1 MRRSRKLYA
10 VIFALAALGLGLAG
24 CAALKKG
31 DPAGYG
37 PRALSYAG
45 YDFSVLEGQRIVLDP
60 GHGGRYSGAIGPGG
74 LTEKEVN
81 LAVALILRDLLA
93 GYGARVS
100 LTRSVDADLLPAG
113 ASGPLH
119 ADLAARVDSADSDSG
134 MIFLSIHHN
143 SPGAPGSHYNATE
156 TYYKRGDTGP
166 SLDLARFIHA
176 RLSADLGLSRKYLR
190 PGNYYVLRHNDRTA
204 VLGEASYLSHPGT
217 ESKLRGAAARQL
229 EAYSYLLGLVDYLS
243 RGVPLVEDLTVGP
256 GAPAQELQARLS
268 AGVRDEL
275 RGGGIDPQAI
285 EVTVDGAP
293 VPFSYDQSRG
303 RLDATLE
310 GLPNGNHL
318 AAVRVRNLRGNA
330 AREALAQFQ
339 VAVPPAHVELSSSL
353 GRVPLDGVTPVKFT
367 ARVSDRR
374 GLPVADSTWVLFE
387 FSDPNL
393 PPRTVLTSGGR
404 AFCEVIPAA
413 NHNLSVTA
421 SCGDVSGTAGVEI
434 GPVQATVLVLQVED
448 SRGGLIRG
456 TARVS
461 FPGGGVF
468 NCDAEGWLSLA
479 GLSGGPCPLVVECP
493 GYVPQALN
501 LELSAGRGFLE
512 RVRLVPALGGTL
524 LGKRIALDPAAGGES
539 AGETGALGTRESDV
553 NWRVC
558 AYLRDY
564 LERAGATVLVT
575 RQFEEG
581 AGAWERVNRSED
593 FDPAVLVSV
602 THSGAVSKK
611 APRAATVVYHYPASE
626 EGRRLAVLAA
636 VNLKGFAGCPW
647 RGAAGGT
654 QRLIQQVSCPAVL
667 VCAASLADTVA
678 ENLLSSPAA
687 CRAEAQAVF
696 EALAVWSGW
705 TPGGDNPHLSGRV
718 SDGHG
723 HVVPEAL
730 VWLDSWLPTQTDSQG
745 RFLFQN
751 AGPGGHSLTVEA
763 GGRCYGPQTATTG
776 HRAEILLGGD

>member
-1 MRRSRKLYA
+1 MRRSIKLNA
-10 VIFALAALGLGLAG
+10 LIFALAALGLAG
-24 CAALKKG
+24 CAALKTG

-45 YDFSVLEGQRIVLDP
+45 YDFSVLKEQRIVLDP
-60 GHGGRYSGAIGPGG
+60 GHGGRYTGALGPGG

-93 GYGARVS
+93 GYGAKVT
-100 LTRSVDADLLPAG
+100 LTRSADTDLLPAG

-119 ADLAARVDSADSDSG
+119 ADLAARVDSANSDSG
-134 MIFLSIHHN
+134 AIFLSIHHN

-156 TYYKRGDTGP
+156 TYYKRDDTGP

-176 RLSADLGLSRKYLR
+176 RLSADLGLSHKYLR
-190 PGNYYVLRHNDRTA
+190 PGNYYILRHNDRTA

-243 RGVPLVEDLTVGP
+243 RGVPLVEGLSVGP

-268 AGVRDEL
+268 ASVRDEL

-293 VPFSYDQSRG
+293 VLFSYDQSRG
-303 RLDATLE
+303 RLDAALE
-310 GLPNGNHL
+310 GLSNGNHL

-330 AREALAQFQ
+330 AREALAPFQ

-393 PPRTVLTSGGR
+393 PPRTVLTVGGR
-404 AFCEVIPAA
+404 ACCDVVPAA

-421 SCGDVSGTAGVEI
+421 SCGDVSGQAGVEI
-434 GPVQATVLVLQVED
+434 GPLHEAVLVLQVAD
-448 SRGGLIRG
+448 SRGDPLRG
-456 TARVS
+456 PARVRL
-461 FPGGGVF
+461 PGGGLF
-468 NCDAEGWLSLA
+468 NCDGEGWLSLA
-479 GLSGGPCPLVVECP
+479 GLTGGTFPLLIECP
-493 GYVPQALN
+493 GYLPRALS
-501 LELSAGRGFLE
+501 LELSAGRGYLE
-512 RVRLVPALGGTL
+512 PVLLTPTLGGAL
-524 LGKRIALDPAAGGES
+524 LGKKIALDPAAGGES
-539 AGETGALGTRESDV
+539 AGETGALGTRESDI

-581 AGAWERVNRSED
+581 AGAWERVNRTED
-593 FDPAVLVSV
+593 FDPAALVSV
-602 THSGAVSKK
+602 SHSGAVSKK
-611 APRAATVVYHYPASE
+611 APRAATLVYHYPSSE
-626 EGRRLAVLAA
+626 EGRRLAELAA

-647 RGAAGGT
+647 RGVVGGT

-667 VCAASLADTVA
+667 VRSASLADTAA
-678 ENLLSSPAA
+678 ESILSTPAA
-687 CRAEAQAVF
+687 CRAEAQALF
-696 EALAVWSGW
+696 EALAAWSGW
-705 TPGGDNPHLSGRV
+705 RPEGGNPHLSGRV

-723 HVVPEAL
+723 QTVAGAL
-730 VWLDSWLPTQTDSQG
+730 VWLDGWLPTQTDSQG

-763 GGRCYGPQTATTG
+763 GGRSYGPQTASTG
-776 HRAEILLGGD
+776 HRAEILLGSE